1 MVQKLVGITEN
12 VSICHC
18 TNGAEVYFRA
28 AGVDKLCKCKITGG
42 LVSPPYFLYYV
53 SFQYDKNSLKY
64 VITRSDI
71 LQMG

>member
-1 MVQKLVGITEN
+1 MGQKLVGISEN

-18 TNGAEVYFRA
+18 TS
-28 AGVDKLCKCKITGG
+28 AGVDKHCKCKITGG
-42 LVSPPYFLYYV
+42 LTSPPVILHSV
-53 SFQYDKNSLKY
+53 LFQHSKNNLKY